1 MNILKRALKPPE
13 FADEL
18 KAQQA
23 YMLHVIL
30 WALIFVPLP
39 YLAYTLIWNPGDS
52 ARALT
57 QAVFGE
63 AANILLLIILQRGYV
78 KQASVLQVGILWIF
92 FAVSAWTGNGVQG
105 ESYLV
110 GFTLVI
116 TIAGILLG
124 MRGTIVFILLSL
136 GMGALMVEQYL
147 QGQFSSGFTSTPP
160 TTGVVS
166 LVLFPVIAVLQ
177 WLSASRVQRTLVR
190 ARASE
195 EKYRLISNVS
205 SDYVFS
211 TQVDADGTMRL
222 DWVAGA
228 FEAMTGYTSLEEY
241 RASGGWQAH
250 LHPDDL
256 HIDNE
261 VLAKLKERQQT
272 THEVRTYRKDGDL
285 RWVKV
290 YAHPVWDETS
300 NRLKAIIG
308 AVQDITDRKQIE
320 QERETLI
327 HELEMRNA
335 ELERFTYT
343 VSHDLKAPLV
353 TITGFLGFLEKDAAS
368 GDRERVKSGIERI
381 SGAAKKMQA
390 LLNDLLELSRIGRL
404 MNPAEDIPFAEI
416 VNEAIDRLRGQLD
429 KINAIV
435 EIQREMPVVRGDRI
449 RLVEVVQNLI
459 DNAAKYTKPGVR
471 AHIQIGASGV
481 NDNGYPVFFVR
492 DNGIGIEPQFHE
504 RIFGLFNKLDA
515 QSEGTGIGLSLVK
528 RIVEIHRGHIWVESE
543 KGQGATFRFSLPTP
557 ALLKE

>member
-13 FADEL
+13 FADEYT
-18 KAQQA
+18 AQQA
-23 YMLHVIL
+23 YMLHMIL
-30 WALIFVPLP
+30 WALMLVPIP
-39 YLAYTLIWNPGDS
+39 YLAYMLVFNPADS
-52 ARALT
+52 ARALAQT
-57 QAVFGE
+57 IFGE
-63 AANILLLIILQRGYV
+63 AANVLLLIILHRGYV
-78 KQASVLQVGILWIF
+78 KEASLLQVSILWIF
-92 FAVSAWTGNGVQG
+92 FAASAWTGGGVQG

-124 MRGTIVFILLSL
+124 WRGTIVFILLSL

-147 QGQFSSGFTSTPP
+147 QGQFSSGFASTPP
-160 TTGVVS
+160 TTWVVS

-177 WLSASRVQRTLVR
+177 WLSASRVQRALAR

-211 TQVDADGTMRL
+211 TQVEADGSMRL
-222 DWVAGA
+222 NWVAGA
-228 FEAMTGYTSLEEY
+228 FESMTGYASLEEY
-241 RASGGWQAH
+241 RANGGWFAH
-250 LHPDDL
+250 LHPEDVPADR
-256 HIDNE
+256 E
-261 VLAKLKERQQT
+261 VLERLKARQQT
-272 THEVRTYRKDGDL
+272 THEVRTYRKDGEL
-285 RWVKV
+285 RWVRV
-290 YAHPVWDETS
+290 YAHPVCDETS

-308 AVQDITDRKQIE
+308 AVQDITERKQIE

-327 HELEMRNA
+327 HELEIRNA

-353 TITGFLGFLEKDAAS
+353 TITGFLGFLEKDTAS

-381 SGAAKKMQA
+381 SGAAKKMEA

-404 MNPAEDIPFAEI
+404 MNPPEDVSFLEI
-416 VNEAIDRLRGQLD
+416 VHEAIDRLRGRLD

-435 EIQREMPVVRGDRI
+435 EIQRDLPVVRGDRI

-459 DNAAKYTKPGVR
+459 DNAAKYAKPGVR
-471 AHIQIGASGV
+471 AHIEIGTSGV
-481 NDNGYPVFFVR
+481 NGHGYPIFYVR
-492 DNGIGIEPQFHE
+492 DNGIGIEPQYHE

-543 KGQGATFRFSLPTP
+543 KGKGATFRFSLPP
-557 ALLKE
+557 PP